1 MALTGN
7 DAMSNACKSSGGPVA
22 TRPHTLYSRNPR
34 DEMDKRRPAVSRG
47 ASASLVDRFHC
58 CFTLFSKKADFFFF
72 NNADASHWQQH
83 ASGEKSRDPQSS
95 ACNEELHNTFVSH
108 IINKRLLP

>member
-72 NNADASHWQQH
+72 LITRTHLIGNSMQAVKRAETRKALH
-83 ASGEKSRDPQSS
+83 AMR
-95 ACNEELHNTFVSH
+95 NYIT
-108 IINKRLLP
+108 LLSVTL